1 MPATVLQVATGIK
14 NRLATI
20 TGLRTFNYQPEQLN
34 PPVGFPA
41 LSGVEY
47 HRAFQ
52 GGDVTM
58 NWNVH
63 VVVGRWTDSRAH
75 ALLDEYLSY
84 DGAKSIR
91 AALEGDKTLGG
102 VCETLVLSS
111 GADVTSISENGS
123 EFLEIT
129 FSLTVHG

>member
-1 MPATVLQVATGIK
+1 MPATVSQVAEGIRV
-14 NRLATI
+14 RLATI

-34 PPVGFPA
+34 PPVAFPS
-41 LSGVEY
+41 LSQVQY
-47 HRAFQ
+47 HQAFR
-52 GGDVTM
+52 GGDVVM

-63 VVVGRWTDSRAH
+63 VVVGRWSDSRAH
-75 ALLDEYLSY
+75 KLLDDFLSY
-84 DGAKSIR
+84 DGSKSVR

-111 GADVTSISENGS
+111 GADVTSISEGGS

-129 FSLTVHG
+129 MNLVVHG